1 MASTQNQPSNS
12 DENFEAPPRTGTID
26 EATVHHVGEAYSK
39 QRPVPTIPRF
49 IRHQQERAEESKR
62 QEAELADRRKAR
74 EDAAKKEPGA
84 DQKDGQKPAVVKPPK
99 DARTS
104 DVPIGDDKTNVLYHP
119 PPEVDMNDIF
129 VAIHNHTLQAAYIS
143 AAAIVLF
150 DVFII
155 GGGFVG
161 FLKSLLPAGG
171 VGYLIFYVLTQVV
184 ESAQSASMV
193 KSEPAVERMKY
204 VPESVEW
211 VNSLL
216 DTVWQVVSEDVF
228 KQVAQQVED
237 QVKAVIPFD
246 FIKFKVAEI
255 GHGTRPIRILS
266 MRSLPDSEFGELVAA
281 HGDTKGMSQE
291 EIKVQEEKAKKELG
305 GIFYNLEVSL
315 AYHAEA
321 LGGHKK
327 RMHFDIIVLVGG
339 VPIPIFVETREFV
352 MTVRV
357 RLQLNP
363 DLPFLKH
370 VTFALNEPPKVVA
383 SVAIGHGG
391 AFNLLSLPL
400 LDGFIISQIAANTT
414 ELCRPKSMSIDM
426 TPILGGNDAI
436 TETDAVGLL
445 YLKLHRAENL
455 RRQDRTGPGA
465 DPYITVSFSKY
476 EKPMYATKMI
486 IGDLNPVWEE
496 TTCILINAEHVKR
509 QESLLVKLWDSDRN
523 GKDDVTGQVEVPLVD
538 LIKDYEKVHTREDAL
553 QHEVAGADT
562 QGILY
567 WEVGFFPEAKFD
579 RSLLNM
585 EEAKKIDTMITDKT
599 KPEDVELT
607 PLNCRPDPE
616 YPTGILSVT
625 IYQCI
630 NIEVPNPRPK
640 KKEAGADDV
649 QQTLPETK
657 DAEGLK
663 TSDSEEESEEG
674 RIEGYLPSVYCT
686 ADINDEFAFR
696 TRTKSITKSP
706 IYNSTVERYI
716 TDWRN
721 IVVSVAARDVRR
733 KGRDFLIGAVTLKAT
748 DIFKNSSA
756 VSDWYDFVGG
766 NGSGRVRV
774 ALLFRSTT
782 LKLQKHELGWNVGR
796 FEFCGGSI
804 NMKKIQAGKLKL
816 KTCGGVKTLMP
827 SSPETKDTF
836 EVPDRLMRVPV
847 FNRYLAPLIFQFYN
861 ASGDRKASYYS
872 IIWLHNLID
881 NETRDFDLTIYQTD
895 KPKRFTQNCIEGTP
909 DKHCKVTPVG
919 SVHFKGRFRS
929 GMCPEFKDYLNDQD
943 EEDTFEVW
951 EVMDRLGHRDVHEA
965 DTGSGHPDP
974 ITGTDNLRDPT
985 TTQAENIM
993 NGGTGRYGDKE
1004 ARNVNSENTG
1014 TLSEPALSG
1023 EEVQERIG
1031 RRPDLM
1037 PPSEWEMHHGK
1048 GATEAPFADPDM
1060 LPEHPPAAPL
1070 VNLAKATAPP
1080 LARPQ
1085 DIEILSHEDFV
1096 KREATVA
1103 SQTPRTP
1110 TKPIP
1115 SPTSVTSSKK
1125 PQSPYVVRS
1134 MLDVPD
1140 VAEGTEGGTAEGGSN
1155 SHAVPRNASFN
1166 IDRPDDREFARRQS
1180 LGSTA
1185 HSDDLSS
1192 VHDSPNPNYFVSSSA
1207 GMSKGENKV
1216 HDEELQRQAD
1226 MIPRLPDVYNDT
1238 VPRSVDA
1245 EREALGGD
1253 RKNATAMADKM
1264 RETVP
1269 GNALLAS
1276 AQLLSL
1282 TPGALG
1288 QLKIDLDKPDTFK
1301 TAAKTV
1307 VKSLVQDYTG
1317 QKPLTA
1323 GILPSKYGFFES
1335 GLFFN
1340 TLIDYAAWTGDNTY
1354 NTYFEK
1360 DFFNQVGDGD
1370 NFMPANVTATL
1381 TNGDVGYWALAAMS
1395 AAEYGANPA
1404 DSSSPSYLTLAKNVF
1419 ENFASR
1425 WDTKTCKGGLR
1436 DSILVAN
1443 NGYNI
1448 KDAESNGAFFE
1459 LAARLGL
1466 NTGNKTYLDWATKIY
1481 DWTNSTGFISQIE
1494 NANGGQIYF
1503 SATVADNCEQID
1515 KTHSSALQSNY
1526 IYGAA
1531 VMYNATKSK
1540 TWLDRAVFLTGYSAV
1555 TYFTPQTYMDTG
1567 SSQVATEQACEF
1579 NNTCTTSQKAEK
1591 SVMFRSF
1598 GAAITLDQSATIR
1611 NRISIQMNNSAT
1623 AAAKSCTSNGDCGFN
1638 WSKLTYNATEGTGVG
1653 EKMNAVQCFLAI
1665 LRIANPVANKQVFG
1679 SSPATQPSST
1689 QTPGP
1694 APTENPSATSSGLT
1708 PSGNPNAASIQTASG
1723 FLSALTLA
1731 SFMYLLF

>member
-1 MASTQNQPSNS
+1 MASTQEIPSNANGEES
-12 DENFEAPPRTGTID
+12 FDPPRRTGTVD
-26 EATVHHVGEAYSK
+26 EPTVHHVGETYTK

-74 EDAAKKEPGA
+74 EDAAKKEAGT
-84 DQKDGQKPAVVKPPK
+84 DEKGDQKPAVVKPPK

-119 PPEVDMNDIF
+119 PPDVDMSDIF
-129 VAIHNHTLQAAYIS
+129 VSIHDHTLQAAYIS

-161 FLKSLLPAGG
+161 FLKSLLPAGA
-171 VGYLIFYVLTQVV
+171 VGYMIFYVLTQLV
-184 ESAQSASMV
+184 ESAQSAEMAR
-193 KSEPAVERMKY
+193 SEPAVERMKY

-216 DTVWQVVSEDVF
+216 DTVWQVISEDVF

-237 QVKAVIPFD
+237 QVKAVLPFD

-255 GHGTRPIRILS
+255 GHGTRPIRILW
-266 MRSLPDSEFGELVAA
+266 MRSLPDNEFGELVAA

-291 EIKVQEEKAKKELG
+291 EIAQQEEKVKAELG

-327 RMHFDIIVLVGG
+327 RMHFDMVVLIGG

-352 MTVRV
+352 MTLRV

-400 LDGFIISQIAANTT
+400 LDSFIISQIAANTK

-445 YLKLHRAENL
+445 YLKLRRAENL
-455 RRQDRTGPGA
+455 RRQDRTGAGA

-509 QESLLVKLWDSDRN
+509 QESLLVKLWDSDRS

-538 LIKDYEKVHTREDAL
+538 LIKDYEKVHVREDAL

-562 QGILY
+562 QGILH

-585 EEAKKIDTMITDKT
+585 EEAKKVNPMITDKT

-640 KKEAGADDV
+640 KDDKKDKSGADDV
-649 QQTLPETK
+649 QQNLPETK
-657 DAEGLK
+657 DAEGQK
-663 TSDSEEESEEG
+663 ASDSEEESEEG
-674 RIEGYLPSVYCT
+674 TVEGYLPSVYCT

-696 TRTKSITKSP
+696 TRTKSINKAP

-721 IVVSVAARDVRR
+721 IVVSIAARDVRN
-733 KGRDFLIGAVTLKAT
+733 KGRDFLIGAVTLKAA
-748 DIFKNSSA
+748 DIFKKSSA

-766 NGSGRVRV
+766 GGSGRVRV

-796 FEFCGGSI
+796 FEFCGDSI
-804 NMKKIQAGKLKL
+804 KVKNPQVGKLKL
-816 KTCGGVKTLMP
+816 KTCGGVKTLLP
-827 SSPETKDTF
+827 SAEAKDTF
-836 EVPDRLMRVPV
+836 EVAGSLMRVPV

-861 ASGDRKASYYS
+861 ASGDRKPSYYS

-909 DKHCKVTPVG
+909 DKHCTVTPVG

-929 GMCPEFKDYLNDQD
+929 GMCPEFKSYLNDED

-951 EVMDRLGHRDVHEA
+951 EAMDKLGLRDVHEA
-965 DTGSGHPDP
+965 DTGAGHPDL

-985 TTQAENIM
+985 TTQAEHIM

-1004 ARNVNSENTG
+1004 ARNVDSNNTG
-1014 TLSEPALSG
+1014 TLGEPALSS
-1023 EEVQERIG
+1023 EEVQEHIG

-1037 PPSEWEMHHGK
+1037 PPSEWETQHGK
-1048 GATEAPFADPDM
+1048 GATQAPFADPDKM
-1060 LPEHPPAAPL
+1060 AEQPPAAPV
-1070 VNLAKATAPP
+1070 VNLANETSLPQLPK
-1080 LARPQ
+1080 LQ
-1085 DIEILSHEDFV
+1085 DIEIPHLTKPQDIDIVSHDELV
-1096 KREATVA
+1096 KREEAAA
-1103 SQTPRTP
+1103 STA
-1110 TKPIP
+1110 PIEP
-1115 SPTSVTSSKK
+1115 STSTSSDTSSEKK
-1125 PQSPYVVRS
+1125 RQPYVVKS

-1140 VAEGTEGGTAEGGSN
+1140 VAEGPVDVSES
-1155 SHAVPRNASFN
+1155 SHVVTRNASFN
-1166 IDRPDDREFARRQS
+1166 MDRADDRDFARRHS
-1180 LGSTA
+1180 LGSA
-1185 HSDDLSS
+1185 VHSEGLSS

-1207 GMSKGENKV
+1207 GAEKGGDGV
-1216 HDEELQRQAD
+1216 LDEEMQRQAD
-1226 MIPRLPDVYNDT
+1226 AIPRLPDVDKDA
-1238 VPRSVDA
+1238 VPRSVES
-1245 EREALGGD
+1245 ERGDLENGRNNGG
-1253 RKNATAMADKM
+1253 TAMAEQM
-1264 RETVP
+1264 REAVP
-1269 GNALLAS
+1269 GN
-1276 AQLLSL
+1276 
-1282 TPGALG
+1282 
-1288 QLKIDLDKPDTFK
+1288 
-1301 TAAKTV
+1301 
-1307 VKSLVQDYTG
+1307 
-1317 QKPLTA
+1317 
-1323 GILPSKYGFFES
+1323 
-1335 GLFFN
+1335 GL
-1340 TLIDYAAWTGDNTY
+1340 
-1354 NTYFEK
+1354 
-1360 DFFNQVGDGD
+1360 
-1370 NFMPANVTATL
+1370 
-1381 TNGDVGYWALAAMS
+1381 
-1395 AAEYGANPA
+1395 
-1404 DSSSPSYLTLAKNVF
+1404 
-1419 ENFASR
+1419 
-1425 WDTKTCKGGLR
+1425 
-1436 DSILVAN
+1436 
-1443 NGYNI
+1443 
-1448 KDAESNGAFFE
+1448 
-1459 LAARLGL
+1459 
-1466 NTGNKTYLDWATKIY
+1466 
-1481 DWTNSTGFISQIE
+1481 
-1494 NANGGQIYF
+1494 
-1503 SATVADNCEQID
+1503 
-1515 KTHSSALQSNY
+1515 
-1526 IYGAA
+1526 
-1531 VMYNATKSK
+1531 
-1540 TWLDRAVFLTGYSAV
+1540 
-1555 TYFTPQTYMDTG
+1555 
-1567 SSQVATEQACEF
+1567 
-1579 NNTCTTSQKAEK
+1579 
-1591 SVMFRSF
+1591 
-1598 GAAITLDQSATIR
+1598 
-1611 NRISIQMNNSAT
+1611 
-1623 AAAKSCTSNGDCGFN
+1623 
-1638 WSKLTYNATEGTGVG
+1638 
-1653 EKMNAVQCFLAI
+1653 
-1665 LRIANPVANKQVFG
+1665 
-1679 SSPATQPSST
+1679 
-1689 QTPGP
+1689 
-1694 APTENPSATSSGLT
+1694 
-1708 PSGNPNAASIQTASG
+1708 
-1723 FLSALTLA
+1723 
-1731 SFMYLLF
+1731 